1 MTQDAC
7 QRITELR
14 KELEHHNKLYYT
26 DAAPEVSDH
35 RYDQLM
41 AELATLER
49 EHPQYQSPHSPTHR
63 VGGEPIDGFKTIA
76 HAQPMLSIDNTYD
89 QQELIAWHQRV
100 TLALDI
106 PADNLFGSASVEY
119 VAEPKIDGVAIS
131 LRYEAG
137 ILVQALT
144 RGNGVEG
151 DDITTNV
158 KTVGNVPLKL
168 EGNPPAVLEV
178 RGEIYM
184 PHASFEAINQ
194 KRRDQGLELFANP
207 RNATAGT
214 LKQKDSKA
222 VAQRKLMCFAHGRGV
237 IEPDTFETYY
247 DYLQTI
253 ESYGLPVNDNIK
265 RCDTIDEVWQFVED
279 FAKKRTTLPYD
290 TDGVVV
296 KVNSLAAHESLGA
309 TAKAPRWC
317 IAYKFPAEQVQTT
330 LKKITWQV
338 GKGGTVTPVAELEP
352 VFVAGT
358 TVRRAT
364 LHNMDEISRKDI
376 RVGDRVLVEKAG
388 EIIPQ
393 VVSVVLAD
401 RPDHAEVTQAPT
413 TCPCRNCDQPLIR
426 EEGETALRCVNPQC
440 PAQMREK
447 LIWFA
452 GRGQMDIDGL
462 GEKVVHQLADADLL
476 KSFGD
481 VYKLK
486 DHASQILT
494 LERFGQTKLDN
505 LLAGIEQ
512 SKQRGLAKILGSL
525 GIRHVGTTAARVLAQ
540 HFGEIA
546 AIELASVDEL
556 QDFQVMG
563 NKSGIGPQIA
573 QSLHDF
579 LASDAG
585 KQIITDLQNAG
596 VNLTEE
602 KVLQPVDSPFAGKTL
617 VITGRFDNYD
627 RRELTTQLQDLGAKV
642 SSSVSK
648 KTHLVIAGQAA
659 GSKLSKAQEL
669 GIEVWDE
676 AKLTETLAL
685 ISQ

>member
-1 MTQDAC
+1 MTQDPF

-14 KELEHHNKLYYT
+14 KELEYHNKLYYT
-26 DAAPEVSDH
+26 DAAPEVSDQ
-35 RYDQLM
+35 RYDQLI

-63 VGGEPIDGFKTIA
+63 VGGAPIEGFKTIA

-89 QQELIAWHQRV
+89 QQELTAWHQRV
-100 TLALDI
+100 VSGLGLPTDLWGHATI
-106 PADNLFGSASVEY
+106 EC

-158 KTVGNVPLKL
+158 KTVRNIPLKL
-168 EGNPPAVLEV
+168 EGDPPAVLEV

-247 DYLQTI
+247 NYLQTI
-253 ESYGLPVNDNIK
+253 KSYGLPVNDNVK
-265 RCDTIDEVWQFVED
+265 CCNTIDEVWQFVEE
-279 FAKKRTTLPYD
+279 FSKKRTTLAYD

-296 KVNSLAAHESLGA
+296 KVNNFLAHESLGA

-317 IAYKFPAEQVQTT
+317 IAYKFPAEQVQTR
-330 LKKITWQV
+330 LKQITWQV
-338 GKGGTVTPVAELEP
+338 GKGGTVTPVAELDP

-401 RPDHAEVTQAPT
+401 RPAHAVPTKAPEI
-413 TCPCRNCDQPLIR
+413 CPSCKEPVIQ
-426 EEGETALRCVNPQC
+426 EEGETALRCVNLQC
-440 PAQMREK
+440 PAQVREK

-462 GEKVVHQLADADLL
+462 GEKVVHQLADVDLL

-512 SKQRGLAKILGSL
+512 SKQRGLAKILGAL
-525 GIRHVGTTAARVLAQ
+525 GIRHVGTTAARILAQ
-540 HFGEIA
+540 HFGEIV
-546 AIELASVDEL
+546 AIQLASVEEL
-556 QDFQVMG
+556 ADFQVMG

-585 KQIITDLQNAG
+585 KQIITDLQTTG

-602 KVLQPVDSPFAGKTL
+602 KILQPVDSPFAGKTL
-617 VITGRFDNYD
+617 VITGSFDNYD
-627 RRELTTQLQDLGAKV
+627 RRELTSQLQGFGAKV

-676 AKLTETLAL
+676 AKLTEALAL
-685 ISQ
+685 IC